1 MLRTSIILM
10 LFVTLG
16 NKLAAQSWHIGADIG
31 RAYFKYQ
38 YKDYGQ
44 GYSNEPQ
51 ANYGLTAQFSAQK
64 TLSNG
69 KFFETGL
76 RFVLYEQYYST
87 RLYDGTWEQNNP
99 VVFIP
104 ALLGYILS
112 QKKIFVSIKGG
123 ILLGIMPDQYEADY
137 FAFFHP
143 DPFTTD
149 SITRGTMKRNF
160 TPLFPLVTFD
170 FGVAYRFS
178 PKWKAELRVN
188 GAKGFI
194 KITEFDIYYNDG
206 TGRNDQR
213 AKQWGKGDYASIT
226 LGFKYSLRDKKKKG

>member
-1 MLRTSIILM
+1 MNKKQVLFFFIILI
-10 LFVTLG
+10 VK
-16 NKLAAQSWHIGADIG
+16 NSSAQSWQIGADVG
-31 RAYFKYQ
+31 RAYFKYN

-51 ANYGLTAQFSAQK
+51 ANYGLTAQFSAK
-64 TLSNG
+64 KNLSNG

-99 VVFIP
+99 VIYIP
-104 ALLGYILS
+104 ALLGYS
-112 QKKIFVSIKGG
+112 PSEKKICFSMKGG
-123 ILLGIMPDQYEADY
+123 ILLGIMPNQYEANY
-137 FAFFHP
+137 FAFFHS

-160 TPLFPLVTFD
+160 TPVFPLVTLD
-170 FGVAYRFS
+170 FGIGYRFS
-178 PKWKAELRVN
+178 PRWNADLRVN
-188 GAKGFI
+188 GARGFI

-213 AKQWGKGDYASIT
+213 AKQWGKGDYASVT
-226 LGFKYSLRDKKKKG
+226 LGLSYSLKDKK